1 MKKSILRI
9 VSMVLSIALLTGCLN
24 VGVFASNG
32 GTITFSGSAPA
43 GKTDAQLVADYAG
56 SYLSD
61 GEKAV
66 LHCTALVGNEHI
78 VTAPTDSDKND
89 LIIINKEAK
98 TVEVKNY
105 PDGAY
110 TWKPAKVQLV
120 YGDNQTADITLD
132 ANGVGSFSCDSN
144 TYSIEV
150 TYVVETPIE
159 GSLFQTLLKAP
170 MYLAN
175 GIINMNAVAA
185 LAGDMK
191 SLAAYTDTLYSLTKT
206 GGGLIEKDLE
216 KAIIALRNDAIAN
229 STATEKKFKINT
241 LIEAYNAAENK
252 TQYMIENG
260 AEFKATF
267 ETYLANLTVCAY
279 DSQWD
284 SAISVAKMMADTCEA
299 NGLAELAADY
309 RAKAA
314 LLETA
319 VGLIKGW
326 GDSAAAIDSSNWEFV
341 NHTIVKSTATTAEWS
356 ALNDAVLELAE
367 GGKITH
373 DVNLVEMAKYTIAS
387 TTLKQGVDQ
396 FNVTVKVQANVING
410 KDSNALTPVAS
421 AKTVTVTLD
430 KGAAKA
436 DVIAAIKA
444 TGVLDDAIAAWAADE
459 ATKNFDIN
467 ETNYAIVGYVG
478 LGDTLTSDVV
488 CTVTLEPVKYDLDFC
503 GNVTEVY
510 YGYVKTLT
518 TYAIENGDGS
528 KSYDYKVNGVS
539 MREGLTYRVTSDTVI
554 TRTEGKATE
563 AYLIREVVANSYK
576 PGNSLTADAK
586 SVLYSTAINSDSIY
600 YRTPA
605 NLELVEVKTVAEATY
620 KVVADLLYSGLPS
633 GAYWMPVGGY
643 LLNGSTKIEGVSLNF
658 YNTETNCVADVTY
671 AGDDFTE
678 VKVEYQLV
686 IADSDV
692 DGLTDTYVNLPHT
705 LVEEAKAQKA
715 ILGSLSG
722 SVYTN
727 LSSIDGQMANI
738 LFTLIAGNTNNLSAE
753 TKAAASQL
761 QAECLDVNGHFY
773 ILDHIAGYKTNGLAY
788 LYTGDNS
795 AKVKAE
801 IETLRT
807 YMLVIVED
815 PNLPDFIRTNI
826 SLMPGANADEYIEK
840 LDGIGVDLKALNL
853 ESLNVNSWINTEAGL
868 AVLKDLVSAID
879 AATGD
884 TQGFGKGNKLVLSET
899 LSAPASD
906 NLKKLV
912 VNVSAYNSTGSL
924 IGGTVH
930 TGNLTFVVGNSLT
943 SDDINKIN
951 TLISELE
958 GKLGIDKSLYNPNSF
973 KLPAVGDTF
982 AGTTTI
988 DITYTPKSY
997 TVNVAGEAQ
1006 TIYSD
1011 NTTVVLPPCTTTG
1024 SKYVYAVPGRADIIV
1039 TNEAAQITFS
1049 ADELKTLFTNDTL
1062 NITRTEV
1069 VLAREDIIAFADAM
1083 NKAFNSAGLNIS
1095 FAALENAEGKVV
1107 LVLNVDAAVLK
1118 AGQDA
1123 LMGAVS
1129 NMATALANSAYVGL
1143 GGHDFWDVSTLSISI
1158 QSLIDMIAESDFGL
1172 GKLAS
1177 IIDANGK
1184 VVPVALNGYTLIGG
1198 GYAAGAELI
1207 TTTLAHNAPSNVY
1220 DLYITFGGDA
1230 ATLKELDGT
1239 LEGIAPYADVQCGNG
1254 MFNVTIN
1261 APEAVRAIYI
1271 MQMVMTGRADLYDVT
1286 NTNTGDNLAY
1296 EISLIRD
1303 LFADPNFTPA
1313 VIEATAA
1320 KLGQKLDLSS
1330 IESNFETIRKVV
1342 NYLLDLE
1349 LEGEGTYYEGS
1360 ISITLRD
1367 KLISMGINDKLLDFV
1382 KEAGADSEGL
1392 VVDFSIKVNG
1402 LEEKY
1407 EALVFDYSAAGML
1420 DKFYVTKDLDKVL
1433 SKLGNNAVVVL
1444 LSDVIFDDT
1453 VVINN
1458 NVFINL
1464 NGKTINGNMTANG
1477 TVRIVDS
1484 LASTECGSVNGNLA
1498 GNFVLTGGKYSCDV
1512 SSMLPN
1518 GYEVTET
1525 GFVSNKLYTVVEENG
1540 NITIN
1545 LTADFFNRDLYPDIT
1560 TNIKDTAALL
1570 NTPVLADVAFDIALN
1585 MFTKAQMFL
1594 NGEEVYNIVLCDA
1607 MSYLSGASSAAD
1619 LLDADMINTALD
1631 FINWEALTS
1640 FISTVATDLC
1650 DFAALKTAVE
1660 TGAPV
1665 ASYSYEAKA
1674 WEISPVRVENGYIT
1688 LDLIA
1693 SAEYVKTGA
1702 ISVVITGT
1710 EDEKAELAE
1719 LCDGLASTVTVNNIE
1734 ISVTD
1739 VIYKSMKEIEV
1750 EYDAAI
1756 DVEID
1761 FSGDYNYAALI
1772 GTAVAYAMPSGNA
1785 KTNLVKALDAYFTN
1799 NSDAKA
1805 LADALDNVTAAQL
1818 IAAIKALSS
1827 TTCEA
1832 MLTKLGLKSAEV
1844 VELEAVYSDLIDIA
1858 GVVLAKLDITG
1869 PASKLSAIKVAG
1881 ESYKYAF
1888 VSENA
1893 KGYNVDVAIAITL
1906 FGKISEA
1913 TDIVIETPV
1922 IDLGVS
1928 SDIVAGWEVDGDI
1941 IFVDIAPEGWSVED
1955 VTHVIFNAPGAD
1967 KIEVSVLDRNNV
1979 VKATGL
1985 ICNGDKIKVV
1995 ATNAKGSAEAEY
2007 VVIVMGDTNSD
2018 GITNI
2023 GDAYAIAQYYTG
2035 SKTFDTV
2042 DILAA
2047 DLNGDG
2053 KINVGDTYKIAIKY
2067 TSWDD
2072 NSYESDLE
2080 NK

>member
-56 SYLSD
+56 SYLSN

-105 PDGAY
+105 QDGDY

-132 ANGVGSFSCDSN
+132 ANGKGSFSCDSN

-159 GSLFQTLLKAP
+159 GDLFQTLLKAP

-284 SAISVAKMMADTCEA
+284 SALSVANTMADLCEKQ
-299 NGLAELAADY
+299 GLTELAADY
-309 RAKAA
+309 RAKEALLTAA
-314 LLETA
+314 LKLM
-319 VGLIKGW
+319 KQW
-326 GDSAAAIDSSNWEFV
+326 GNSAATIDSSNWEFV

-373 DVNLVEMAKYTIAS
+373 DVNLVEKAKYTIAS

-410 KDSNALTPVAS
+410 KDINALTPVTS
-421 AKTVTVTLD
+421 TKTVTVTLD
-430 KGAAKA
+430 KGTAKA

-444 TGVLDDAIAAWAADE
+444 TGVITDAIAAWAADE
-459 ATKNFDIN
+459 ATKGFDIN
-467 ETNYAIVGYVG
+467 ETNYVIVDYAG
-478 LGDTLTSDVV
+478 LGDTLASDAT
-488 CTVTLEPVKYDLDFC
+488 CTVTFEPVKYDLDFC
-503 GNVTEVY
+503 GTVTEVY

-539 MREGLTYRVTSDTVI
+539 MREGLTYRVTGDTVI

-586 SVLYSTAINSDSIY
+586 SVLYSTAIKSDSIY

-605 NLELVEVKTVAEATY
+605 NLELVEVKTVAEGNY

-643 LLNGSTKIEGVSLNF
+643 LLNGSAKIDGVSLNF
-658 YNTETNCVADVTY
+658 YDTETNRVADVTY
-671 AGDDFTE
+671 AGDFTE

-686 IADSDV
+686 IAESDV

-705 LVEEAKAQKA
+705 LVTEAAAQKS
-715 ILGSLSG
+715 ILNSLSG

-727 LSSIDGQMANI
+727 LSSIDGQLANI

-753 TKAAASQL
+753 TKAAATEL
-761 QAECLDVNGHFY
+761 QKNCLDVNGHFY
-773 ILDHIAGYKTNGLAY
+773 ILDYIAGYKTNGLAY

-801 IETLRT
+801 IEKLRT
-807 YMLVIVED
+807 YMLVIVGD

-840 LDGIGVDLKALNL
+840 LDGIGDDLEALNL
-853 ESLNVNSWINTEAGL
+853 ENLNVNSWINTEAGL

-884 TQGFGKGNKLVLSET
+884 TQSFGKGNQLVLSET

-906 NLKKLV
+906 NLKKLI
-912 VNVSAYNSTGSL
+912 VNVSAYNSAGSL

-958 GKLGIDKSLYNPNSF
+958 GKLGIDKSLYKDNEF
-973 KLPAVGDTF
+973 KLPVVGDTF
-982 AGTTTI
+982 TGTTTI

-997 TVNVAGEAQ
+997 TVNVAGVPQ

-1011 NTTVVLPPCTTTG
+1011 NTTVVLPACTTTG
-1024 SKYVYAVPGRADIIV
+1024 SKYVYTVPGRADIIV
-1039 TNEAAQITFS
+1039 TNEATQITFS
-1049 ADELKTLFTNDTL
+1049 AEELKTLFKDGTL

-1083 NKAFNSAGLNIS
+1083 NNAFNSAGLNIS
-1095 FAALENAEGKVV
+1095 FAALENTDGNVV
-1107 LVLNVDAAVLK
+1107 LVLNVDAGVLK

-1143 GGHDFWDVSTLSISI
+1143 GGYDFWDASTLSISV

-1230 ATLKELDGT
+1230 ATLKELDSS
-1239 LEGIAPYADVQCGNG
+1239 LEGIIGLADLQCGNG
-1254 MFNVTIN
+1254 KFNVSIN

-1320 KLGQKLDLSS
+1320 KLGQNLDLSS

-1342 NYLLDLE
+1342 NYLLDLDV
-1349 LEGEGTYYEGS
+1349 EGDGTYYEGS
-1360 ISITLRD
+1360 INITLRD
-1367 KLISMGINDKLLDFV
+1367 KLISLGINDQLLDFV

-1392 VVDFSIKVNG
+1392 VIDFSVKVNG
-1402 LEEKY
+1402 LEENY
-1407 EALVFDYSAAGML
+1407 EALVFDYSATGML
-1420 DKFYVTKDLDKVL
+1420 DKFYVTEDLDKVL
-1433 SKLGNNAVVVL
+1433 GKLGNNAVVIL

-1453 VVINN
+1453 VIINN

-1498 GNFVLTGGKYSCDV
+1498 GNFVLTSGKYSCDV
-1512 SSMLPN
+1512 SSMIPD

-1525 GFVSNKLYTVVEENG
+1525 GFVSGKLYTVVEENG

-1545 LTADFFNRDLYPDIT
+1545 LTADFFNRDLYPSVT
-1560 TNIKDTAALL
+1560 TNFKDTAALL
-1570 NTPVLADVAFDIALN
+1570 NTPVLADIAFDIALN

-1607 MSYLSGASSAAD
+1607 MSYLSGVSSAAD
-1619 LLDADMINTALD
+1619 LLNADMINTALD

-1650 DFAALKTAVE
+1650 DFASLKTAVE

-1688 LDLIA
+1688 LDLTA

-1761 FSGDYNYAALI
+1761 FSDDYNYAALI

-1844 VELEAVYSDLIDIA
+1844 VELEAVYGDLIDIA
-1858 GVVLAKLDITG
+1858 GAVLAKLDITG

-1881 ESYKYAF
+1881 ESYKYEF

-1893 KGYNVDVAIAITL
+1893 KGYNVDVAFAITL

-1928 SDIVAGWEVDGDI
+1928 SDIVAGWEVNGDFF
-1941 IFVDIAPEGWSVED
+1941 FVDIAPDGWSVD
-1955 VTHVIFNAPGAD
+1955 DITHVIFNAPGAD
-1967 KIEVSVLDRNNV
+1967 KIEVSVLDRNGV
-1979 VKATGL
+1979 AKTTGL

-2018 GITNI
+2018 GVTNI

-2035 SKTFDTV
+2035 TNTFDTV
-2042 DILAA
+2042 AILAA

-2053 KINVGDTYKIAIKY
+2053 NINVGDTYKIAIKY

-2072 NSYESDLE
+2072 DSYTSDLE